1 MSKNFI
7 GKIYLVDALSDGDS
21 WYYNRLTLV
30 KIYESKILDGF
41 SDEEVEKEFIE
52 KLESIHLEF
61 LLENSIFEWIGYTGT
76 INQYELRDRRS
87 YEPLVYLEF
96 GDE

>member
-21 WYYNRLTLV
+21 WYYNRQTFV
-30 KIYESKILDGF
+30 KIYESKISDGF

-61 LLENSIFEWIGYTGT
+61 LLENSF
-76 INQYELRDRRS
+76 
-87 YEPLVYLEF
+87 F
-96 GDE
+96 